1 MNSINK
7 NKIIN
12 TGEIMYHKINLKIL
26 YNLIIICLVLIGFQA
41 CSEEENNVPISP
53 ASHERG
59 EIIQSSSLGTMTA
72 NDIEQILANVNM
84 TIPFTLSYSVE
95 TISINYYTTDGFGNQ
110 TIASGALIIPQG
122 GNSLPI
128 VSIQHGT
135 QTKNN
140 LVASISPMS
149 STEGIIGLIMA
160 SMGYLVVVPDYPGF
174 GVSNVMHPYI
184 HAESLI
190 PCVIDLMRAGRTY
203 GSQHQIILN
212 GKVFLTGYSEGGYVT
227 LAAQRKIELEYAQE
241 FNLTAVA
248 PMAGPYDLNGMMQT
262 LFQTGQYNHTAYIA
276 YILTAYNNIY
286 GWNRLNDFFNA
297 PYSSRMQNLF
307 DGSKTFGEVV
317 NQLPATFS
325 ELMDSSFVTNVQNG
339 TEPEFISALQ
349 ENTLLDWRPQ
359 APINFFHGDAD
370 DISPYQ
376 NSLTAIEKLTA
387 NGGTNIQLTTIPGGN
402 HENSGPIAIVGAIQ
416 WFENM

>member
-1 MNSINK
+1 M
-7 NKIIN
+7 
-12 TGEIMYHKINLKIL
+12 
-26 YNLIIICLVLIGFQA
+26 LISFQS
-41 CSEEENNVPISP
+41 CTKEENNNPVTPEI
-53 ASHERG
+53 HEHG
-59 EIIQSSSLGTMTA
+59 DIVQSNGLGTMTA
-72 NDIEQILANVNM
+72 GDIQQILTNANM
-84 TIPFTLSYSVE
+84 TLPFTLNYSVE
-95 TISINYYTTDGFGNQ
+95 TISINYYTTDGTGKQ
-110 TIASGALIIPQG
+110 TIASGAIIIPQG
-122 GNSLPI
+122 GSSLSL

-140 LVASISPMS
+140 LVASVSPMN

-160 SMGYLVVVPDYPGF
+160 SMGYLVVVPDYLGF
-174 GVSNVMHPYI
+174 GVSNVIHPYI

-190 PCVIDLMRAGRTY
+190 PSIIDLMRAGRTY
-203 GSQHQIILN
+203 SSQHQITMD
-212 GKVFLTGYSEGGYVT
+212 GRVFLTGYSEGGYASLV
-227 LAAQRKIELEYAQE
+227 AQRKIELEYAQE
-241 FNLTAVA
+241 FSLTAVA

-286 GWNRLNDFFNA
+286 GWDRLNDFFNA
-297 PYSSRMQNLF
+297 PYSSTVQSLF

-325 ELMDSSFVTNVQNG
+325 ELMNSNFVNNVNKG
-339 TEPEFISALQ
+339 NESAFISAMQ
-349 ENTLLDWRPQ
+349 ENTLLDWKPR

-376 NSLTAIEKLTA
+376 HALTAVEKLTA
-387 NGGTNIQLTTIPGGN
+387 NGGTNILLTTIPGGN

-416 WFENM
+416 WFESM